1 MPQQKSKLPIV
12 VLSLVNLILVLGGC
26 AINLYP
32 VLESG
37 GGLAPLD
44 IADLCIS
51 VGCAFVFFISCLLIN
66 KAPALNFIPEAIL
79 VAYDIGWM
87 VYHSLYQGVISRD
100 FFVYGIIY
108 VGFVIVYG
116 LAMSGKFG
124 YSVAGRVLII
134 IFGILRLGY
143 VTVGGIRV
151 LSDIKHMEDAQA
163 ISAVLGTV
171 RGILIAITM
180 IMCVFYAAKRRPKA
194 APAAPVVAATPA
206 PQAQSAGAAQPQA
219 YAQPAP
225 PPYPVEADESS
236 FGYSVL
242 CFFFPLVGL
251 ILFLVWKDTT
261 PLKAKS
267 CGIGALIGF
276 IVSVVLSIL
285 STVLY
290 VLLFMAVLH

>member
-26 AINLYP
+26 AIKLYP

-44 IADLCIS
+44 IADLCVD

-66 KAPALNFIPEAIL
+66 KAPALNFIPEAIQ
-79 VAYDIGWM
+79 VAYYIGWM
-87 VYHSLYQGVISRD
+87 VYRSFYQGVISGD
-100 FFVYGIIY
+100 YFVYGIIY

-134 IFGILRLGY
+134 IFGILRMGY
-143 VTVGGIRV
+143 VTVGGIRM
-151 LSDIKHMEDAQA
+151 LSYIKYMEDAQV
-163 ISAVLGTV
+163 ISTVLRPV

-194 APAAPVVAATPA
+194 APAAPVAA
-206 PQAQSAGAAQPQA
+206 AAQPQA

-236 FGYSVL
+236 FGYAVL

>member
-26 AINLYP
+26 ATKLYP

-44 IADLCIS
+44 IADLCVS

-87 VYHSLYQGVISRD
+87 VYRSLYQGVISRD

-151 LSDIKHMEDAQA
+151 LSDIKHMEDAQV

-194 APAAPVVAATPA
+194 APAAPVAAA
-206 PQAQSAGAAQPQA
+206 PQAAQPQA
-219 YAQPAP
+219 YVQPAP

-236 FGYSVL
+236 FGYAVL

-285 STVLY
+285 SIVLY